1 MLTVVRHGPTK
12 FNGQSGT
19 GDTSTDRIRGWA
31 DIPLSPEGVQIAKGV
46 GKSFKGLPVKHIYT
60 SDLSRAKETA
70 DQIEK
75 HTHAP
80 MTVDK
85 SFRPW
90 GLGSFSGQKVSD
102 VQPKI
107 DKLMKN
113 PDEPAP
119 DGESLNDFLSRF
131 IKAVWPLLSAKGH
144 VVLVSHARDIAVLL
158 GLVQTHGKEFDPSY
172 LGQASSVEPGGR
184 LIIQPDWSYEI
195 QSAPEHD
202 VVPPAS
208 SVHKVSVVGLDLA
221 IDTGKG
227 K

>member
-31 DIPLSPEGVQIAKGV
+31 DVPLSPEGQQIAKNV
-46 GKSFKGLPVKHIYT
+46 GRSFKGLPVKHIYT
-60 SDLSRAKETA
+60 SDLSRAKHTA
-70 DQIEK
+70 DEIEK
-75 HTHAP
+75 HTGAS
-80 MTVDK
+80 MTVNKD
-85 SFRPW
+85 FRPW

-107 DKLMKN
+107 DKLMKH
-113 PDEPAP
+113 PDMPAP
-119 DGESLNDFLSRF
+119 DGESLNEFLSRF
-131 IKAVWPLLSAKGH
+131 IKAVWPLFSAKGH

-158 GLVQTHGKEFDPSY
+158 GLVQTHGEEFDPSY
-172 LGQASSVEPGGR
+172 LGSASSVEPGGR

-195 QSAPEHD
+195 QSAPEHKEVESAKD
-202 VVPPAS
+202 I
-208 SVHKVSVVGLDLA
+208 HKISVVGLDLA
-221 IDTGKG
+221 IDTGSK